1 MISCS
6 QPTSI
11 ACCDR
16 TLLALTGGV
25 IGFIFGALSLIISMV
40 GLYHDLNSM
49 MDAPCGGDGM
59 AYLFAGLALLV
70 AGLGLFV
77 GGVFAMI
84 ILAVAGY
91 LIPQMHEALM
101 KSLQGNKILCPQ

>member
-1 MISCS
+1 
-6 QPTSI
+6 
-11 ACCDR
+11 
-16 TLLALTGGV
+16 
-25 IGFIFGALSLIISMV
+25 MV

-84 ILAVAGY
+84 ILAVRKC
-91 LIPQMHEALM
+91 MRH
-101 KSLQGNKILCPQ
+101 